1 MKRKGVLKIVSEKRA
16 WYERLLAAV
25 FYSVAVYVIFLFYLN
40 NSVSFSEKYYIKSFR
55 ILSSLIIVIS
65 FGIRF
70 SYVVNHHFDFAL
82 MKYRVYLSVGPFG
95 VGKWQDI
102 KKLDRVSTFLNLREE
117 CEVNIWDIRN
127 KRYKIAVFEEIDNA
141 VDYGRDLAKNLE
153 IKFLE
158 RN

>member
-1 MKRKGVLKIVSEKRA
+1 MKREGVLKIVSDKRA

-25 FYSVAVYVIFLFYLN
+25 FYSVAVYIIFLFYLN
-40 NSVSFSEKYYIKSFR
+40 NSVSFSEKYYVKSFK
-55 ILSSLIIVIS
+55 ILSSLIIVVS
-65 FGIRF
+65 LGFRF
-70 SYVVNHHFDFAL
+70 SYVVNHHFDFTL
-82 MKYRVYLSVGPFG
+82 MKYRVYWSVGPFG
-95 VGKWQDI
+95 FGKWEDI
-102 KKLDRVSTFLNLREE
+102 KRLDRVSTFFNVREE

-127 KRYKIAVFEEIDNA
+127 KRYKIAVFDEIENA

>member
-1 MKRKGVLKIVSEKRA
+1 MKRQGVLIIVSEKRT
-16 WYERLLAAV
+16 WYERLLAAA
-25 FYSVAVYVIFLFYLN
+25 FYSVAVYVIFLFYLK

-55 ILSSLIIVIS
+55 ILSSLIIVVS

-70 SYVVNHHFDFAL
+70 SYVVNHHFTL

-95 VGKWQDI
+95 YGKWQDI
-102 KKLDRVSTFLNLREE
+102 KKLDRISTFLNVREE
-117 CEVNIWDIRN
+117 CEVNIWDVRN
-127 KRYKIAVFEEIDNA
+127 KKYKIAVFEEIENA